1 MRQWCKIETIV
12 KRGRKMAKKTFTAD
26 FKSKVAIEAVKGN
39 KTINELASEFEVH
52 PSQIQNWKKLLLEGS
67 KDLFSGK
74 KEKTEESVMQERDRL
89 YAQVGR
95 LAVELDWLKKKTGHL
110 S

>member
-1 MRQWCKIETIV
+1 
-12 KRGRKMAKKTFTAD
+12 MAKKTYSAE
-26 FKSKVAIEAVKGN
+26 FKAKVAIEALKGH
-39 KTINELASEFEVH
+39 KTTNELASEFEIH
-52 PSQIQNWKKLLLEGS
+52 PAQINIWKKQLLEGS

-74 KEKTEESVMQERDRL
+74 KKKDEESVVQERDRL
-89 YAQVGR
+89 YTQVGR